1 MDANTK
7 KFQTILLAVL
17 GVGLLVGLLIFG
29 GVIKAPVRGSSSS
42 ISASGNVVIWGPF
55 QNTPALNEFVSSFND
70 ENPSVT
76 VSYVPKNPETYDSEL
91 LEAFASG
98 TVPDIVILPHDLVRR
113 YQDKVVVL
121 ANETFPLQN
130 FRDLYSQGAEVLR
143 TPEGTVALP
152 LGVDPMVLYYNRDI
166 LEASGFINP
175 PLFWNDDLLRQVS
188 AITKTQNDD
197 ITISVAGISLG
208 ETNNIP
214 HSTPILSALMMQ
226 LGSPLLAMS
235 GTGVLQTV
243 FSEPSSLTNNPG
255 LSALTYFTQFSNT
268 ADEQYSWNK
277 AMPQARDVFA
287 ANTLALYPGFASELL
302 DIQRKNPNLN
312 FNVSELPQ
320 IQEVNRKVTYG
331 NFYGLAIPRISQNTN
346 GAFSVAG
353 ALTSGLYNEQF
364 IPIVNLQPV
373 RRDLLARTSQEVYQ
387 KVFLDSAIIAR
398 AWQIP
403 NRVLVDQIFS
413 TMVSVVT
420 SGRLTPERAV
430 SEAVQKINEIL

>member
-7 KFQTILLAVL
+7 KFQTILLVIL

-29 GVIKAPVRGSSSS
+29 GVIKAPVRSSTSTVTGT
-42 ISASGNVVIWGPF
+42 GNVVIWGPF
-55 QNTPALNEFVSSFND
+55 QRNTNLSNFITAFNED
-70 ENPSVT
+70 NPSVS
-76 VSYVPKNPETYDSEL
+76 VSYVAKNPATYDSEL

-98 TVPDIVILPHDLVRR
+98 TVPDIIILPHDLVRR
-113 YQDKVVVL
+113 YQDRVVVL

-130 FRDLYSQGAEVLR
+130 FRDLYSQGAEVFR
-143 TPEGTVALP
+143 TAQGTVALP

-166 LEASGFINP
+166 LEANGFINP
-175 PLFWNDDLLRQVS
+175 PRFWNNDLLEQVTT
-188 AITKTQNDD
+188 ITETQNDD
-197 ITISVAGISLG
+197 ITISVAGITLG

-214 HSTPILSALMMQ
+214 HATPLLSALMMQ
-226 LGSPLLAMS
+226 LGSPILDVSSTGLLE
-235 GTGVLQTV
+235 VV
-243 FSEPSSLTNNPG
+243 FSQASGLTNNPG

-268 ADEQYSWNK
+268 SDDQYSWNK
-277 AMPQARDVFA
+277 AMPEAQDAFT
-287 ANTLALYPGFASELL
+287 ANFVGLYPGFASELL
-302 DIQRKNPNLN
+302 EIQRKNPNLN
-312 FNVSELPQ
+312 FNIAELPQ

-353 ALTSGLYNEQF
+353 ALTSGVYNESIINALQ
-364 IPIVNLQPV
+364 LQPV
-373 RRDLLARTSQEVYQ
+373 RRDLLARTPQEIYQ
-387 KVFLDSAIIAR
+387 KIFIDSAIIAR

-403 NRVLVDQIFS
+403 NRVLVDEIFS
-413 TMVSVVT
+413 TMVSAVT